1 MAEKNNK
8 DINPSD
14 SKNTYDPDNCNSD
27 DDLTEDEES
36 EYSDLS
42 VVPLDES
49 DEVSDDID
57 DSKIIEENKAQVTA
71 AQANFIKMMP
81 FVRAFEMARK
91 EGTLS
96 EEDKRMRDA
105 LLYKL
110 WSEVAFYARGLITAG
125 MDTYIKDNDYRL
137 DLEQDCRLIFYEN
150 LMNYNPEISAPTTY
164 FKRYFLQKIS
174 EYKHK
179 NSQHMTA
186 NEAKNVAK
194 LRFFIQQHEKKGESY
209 DYKTLSQESGIS
221 RRVVERTLRRM
232 NTSRQANIED
242 VIIPTTKDMQPE
254 SVYIRREAEDTILK
268 ALTDTLTKDEMNFYY
283 DRVYN
288 NGNDNRHMPFKVL
301 AERYNIQPHEAKEKW
316 QTILGK
322 LYIHPLL
329 RKLLP
334 RVNDDGME
342 LNIHARATEA
352 MQMDI
357 ESALISDGDIVPGLD
372 LVINEEDSEVLD
384 PKLYKLMAKVLSESE
399 ISFYNKWVFK
409 KGESHTVVD
418 IDNYN
423 INYIT
428 YLSSKIAKEYST
440 AKAVLDKINS
450 KKLVKGYINDP
461 DNLTDYIRVYSNT
474 PKKIIYDTDSVATS
488 VVVKIQEIIN
498 DNLFTILNK
507 LLSEDEMDF
516 LLTKADS
523 ENGTIE
529 EAAAVYGLTASETS
543 AVWAEITTKLTSHP
557 VIRKMFVSF

>member
-384 PKLYKLMAKVLSESE
+384 PKLYKLMAKVLSESV

-409 KGESHTVVD
+409 KGESLTVVD

>member
-91 EGTLS
+91 EGNLS

-409 KGESHTVVD
+409 KGESLTVVD

-440 AKAVLDKINS
+440 AKAVLGKINS

-507 LLSEDEMDF
+507 LLNEDEMDF

>member
-91 EGTLS
+91 EGNLS

-409 KGESHTVVD
+409 KGESLTVVD

-440 AKAVLDKINS
+440 AKAVLGKINS

-523 ENGTIE
+523 ENGAIE

>member
-49 DEVSDDID
+49 DEASDDID

-91 EGTLS
+91 EGNLS

-409 KGESHTVVD
+409 KGESLTVVD

-450 KKLVKGYINDP
+450 KGLVKGYINDP

-488 VVVKIQEIIN
+488 VVIKIQEIVN

>member
-8 DINPSD
+8 DINTSD

-27 DDLTEDEES
+27 DDLSEDEES

-254 SVYIRREAEDTILK
+254 SVFIRREAEDTILK

-409 KGESHTVVD
+409 KGESLTVVD

>member
-14 SKNTYDPDNCNSD
+14 SKNTYDPDHCNSD

-81 FVRAFEMARK
+81 FVRAFEMVRK

-254 SVYIRREAEDTILK
+254 SVYIRREAEDTFLK

-409 KGESHTVVD
+409 KGESLTVVD

-461 DNLTDYIRVYSNT
+461 DNLTDYIRIYSNT

>member
-91 EGTLS
+91 EGNLS

-357 ESALISDGDIVPGLD
+357 ESTLISDGDIVPGLD

-409 KGESHTVVD
+409 KGESLTVVD

-450 KKLVKGYINDP
+450 KGLVKGYINDP

-488 VVVKIQEIIN
+488 VVIKIQEIVN

>member
-352 MQMDI
+352 MQIDI

-409 KGESHTVVD
+409 KGESLTVVD

-428 YLSSKIAKEYST
+428 YLSSKIAKKYST

>member
-91 EGTLS
+91 EGNLS

-334 RVNDDGME
+334 RVNDNGME

-409 KGESHTVVD
+409 KGESLTVVD

-440 AKAVLDKINS
+440 AKAVLGKINS

>member
-49 DEVSDDID
+49 DEVSEDID

-409 KGESHTVVD
+409 KGESLTVVD

>member
-91 EGTLS
+91 EGNLS

-409 KGESHTVVD
+409 KGESLTVVD

-440 AKAVLDKINS
+440 AKAVLGKINS

-498 DNLFTILNK
+498 DNFFTILNK

>member
-91 EGTLS
+91 EGNLS

-125 MDTYIKDNDYRL
+125 MDTYIKDKDYRL

-409 KGESHTVVD
+409 KGESLTVVD

-440 AKAVLDKINS
+440 AKAVLGKINS

>member
-409 KGESHTVVD
+409 KGESLTVVD

-440 AKAVLDKINS
+440 AKAILDKINS

>member
-254 SVYIRREAEDTILK
+254 SVYIRRQAEDTILK

-409 KGESHTVVD
+409 KGESLTVVD

>member
-27 DDLTEDEES
+27 DDLTEDEGS

-49 DEVSDDID
+49 DEASDDID

-91 EGTLS
+91 EGNLS

-409 KGESHTVVD
+409 KGESLTVVD

-450 KKLVKGYINDP
+450 KGLVKGYINDP

-488 VVVKIQEIIN
+488 VVIKIQEIVN

>member
-14 SKNTYDPDNCNSD
+14 SKNTYAPDNCNSD

-91 EGTLS
+91 EGNLS

-409 KGESHTVVD
+409 KGESLTVVD

-440 AKAVLDKINS
+440 AKAVLGKINS

>member
-49 DEVSDDID
+49 DEASDDID

-91 EGTLS
+91 EGNLS

-409 KGESHTVVD
+409 KGESLTVVD

-450 KKLVKGYINDP
+450 KGLVKGYINDP

-474 PKKIIYDTDSVATS
+474 PKKIIYDTDSVVTS
-488 VVVKIQEIIN
+488 VVIKIQEIVN

>member
-14 SKNTYDPDNCNSD
+14 SKNTYDSDNCNSD

-409 KGESHTVVD
+409 KGESLTVVD

-440 AKAVLDKINS
+440 AKAVLGKINS

>member
-91 EGTLS
+91 EGNLS

-242 VIIPTTKDMQPE
+242 VIITTTKDMQPE

-409 KGESHTVVD
+409 KGESLTVVD

-440 AKAVLDKINS
+440 AKAVLGKINS

>member
-27 DDLTEDEES
+27 DDLTEDEKS

-409 KGESHTVVD
+409 KGESLTVVD

>member
-409 KGESHTVVD
+409 KGESLTVVD

-529 EAAAVYGLTASETS
+529 EAAAVSYMGLQL
-543 AVWAEITTKLTSHP
+543 VKHLLCGL
-557 VIRKMFVSF
+557 K

>member
-91 EGTLS
+91 EGNLS

-409 KGESHTVVD
+409 KGESLTVVD

-440 AKAVLDKINS
+440 AKAVLGKINS
-450 KKLVKGYINDP
+450 KKLVKGYISDP

-507 LLSEDEMDF
+507 LLNEDEMDF

>member
-186 NEAKNVAK
+186 NKAKNVAK

-409 KGESHTVVD
+409 KGESLTVVD

>member
-49 DEVSDDID
+49 DEASDDID

-91 EGTLS
+91 EGNLS

-283 DRVYN
+283 NRVYN

-409 KGESHTVVD
+409 KGESLTVVD

-450 KKLVKGYINDP
+450 KGLVKGYINDP

-488 VVVKIQEIIN
+488 VVIKIQEIVN

>member
-91 EGTLS
+91 EGNLS

-409 KGESHTVVD
+409 KGESLTVVD

-450 KKLVKGYINDP
+450 KGLVKGYINDP

-488 VVVKIQEIIN
+488 VVIKIQEIVN

>member
-137 DLEQDCRLIFYEN
+137 NLEQDCRLIFYEN

-409 KGESHTVVD
+409 KGESLTVVD

>member
-1 MAEKNNK
+1 MAKKNNK

-409 KGESHTVVD
+409 KGESLTVVD

>member
-1 MAEKNNK
+1 M
-8 DINPSD
+8 
-14 SKNTYDPDNCNSD
+14 
-27 DDLTEDEES
+27 TEDEES

-91 EGTLS
+91 EGNLS

-409 KGESHTVVD
+409 KGESLTVVD

-440 AKAVLDKINS
+440 AKAVLGKINS

>member
-49 DEVSDDID
+49 DEASDDID

-91 EGTLS
+91 EGNLS

-221 RRVVERTLRRM
+221 RRIVERTLRRM

-409 KGESHTVVD
+409 KGESLTVVD

-450 KKLVKGYINDP
+450 KGLVKGYINDP

-488 VVVKIQEIIN
+488 VVIKIQEIVN

>member
-91 EGTLS
+91 EGNLS

-186 NEAKNVAK
+186 NEAKNVAR

-372 LVINEEDSEVLD
+372 LVINEEDSETLD
-384 PKLYKLMAKVLSESE
+384 YKLYKLMAKVLSESE

-409 KGESHTVVD
+409 KGESLTVVD

-450 KKLVKGYINDP
+450 KGLVKGYINDP

-488 VVVKIQEIIN
+488 VVIKIQEIVN

>member
-409 KGESHTVVD
+409 KGESLTVVD

-461 DNLTDYIRVYSNT
+461 DNLTDYIRIYSNT

>member
-91 EGTLS
+91 EGNLS

-409 KGESHTVVD
+409 KGESLTVVD

-450 KKLVKGYINDP
+450 KGLVKGYINDP

-488 VVVKIQEIIN
+488 VVIKIQEIVN

-529 EAAAVYGLTASETS
+529 EAAAVYGLTASES
-543 AVWAEITTKLTSHP
+543 VK
-557 VIRKMFVSF
+557 SFL

>member
-49 DEVSDDID
+49 DEASDDID

-91 EGTLS
+91 EGNLS

-357 ESALISDGDIVPGLD
+357 ESALISDGDIIPGLD

-409 KGESHTVVD
+409 KGESLTVVD

-450 KKLVKGYINDP
+450 KGLVKGYINDP

-488 VVVKIQEIIN
+488 VVIKIQEIVN

>member
-409 KGESHTVVD
+409 KGESLTVVD

-529 EAAAVYGLTASETS
+529 EAAVVYGLTASETS

>member
-1 MAEKNNK
+1 
-8 DINPSD
+8 
-14 SKNTYDPDNCNSD
+14 
-27 DDLTEDEES
+27 
-36 EYSDLS
+36 
-42 VVPLDES
+42 
-49 DEVSDDID
+49 
-57 DSKIIEENKAQVTA
+57 
-71 AQANFIKMMP
+71 
-81 FVRAFEMARK
+81 
-91 EGTLS
+91 
-96 EEDKRMRDA
+96 
-105 LLYKL
+105 
-110 WSEVAFYARGLITAG
+110 
-125 MDTYIKDNDYRL
+125 
-137 DLEQDCRLIFYEN
+137 
-150 LMNYNPEISAPTTY
+150 
-164 FKRYFLQKIS
+164 
-174 EYKHK
+174 
-179 NSQHMTA
+179 
-186 NEAKNVAK
+186 
-194 LRFFIQQHEKKGESY
+194 
-209 DYKTLSQESGIS
+209 
-221 RRVVERTLRRM
+221 M

-409 KGESHTVVD
+409 KGESLTVVD

>member
-221 RRVVERTLRRM
+221 RRIVERTLRRM

-409 KGESHTVVD
+409 KGESLTVVD

>member
-91 EGTLS
+91 EGNLS

-316 QTILGK
+316 QTILDK

-409 KGESHTVVD
+409 KGESLTVVD

-440 AKAVLDKINS
+440 AKAVLGKINS

>member
-49 DEVSDDID
+49 DEASDDID

-91 EGTLS
+91 EGNLS

-316 QTILGK
+316 QTILDK

-409 KGESHTVVD
+409 KGESLTVVD

-450 KKLVKGYINDP
+450 KGLVKGYINDP

-488 VVVKIQEIIN
+488 VVIKIQEIVN

>member
-91 EGTLS
+91 EGILS

-150 LMNYNPEISAPTTY
+150 LMNYNPEILAPTTY

-186 NEAKNVAK
+186 NEAKNVAR

-372 LVINEEDSEVLD
+372 LVINEEDSESLD

-399 ISFYNKWVFK
+399 ILFYNKWVFK
-409 KGESHTVVD
+409 KGESLTVVD